1 MTKEEIKKL
10 DIDGIEERKAQ
21 IATEMNE
28 ENADLVAL
36 SDECDALDERANELK
51 EAAERR
57 AAIAQRVAST
67 GTVVKNKIVEDKIMP
82 EKRAYAPD
90 TVEYRDAWMKK
101 LMGKE
106 ISAEERTALT
116 SAADV
121 IPTMTVNEIFG
132 KLADNPLYA
141 ELNIMNFPGY
151 VQVPYEKTVNNAT
164 WTAVGTASTDSADE
178 VDSVSLSMY
187 KLIKTVEITAD
198 IAAASIEAFSSWLV
212 DRLARKLVAAICYG
226 VLQGT
231 GSNQATGIIPAL
243 TPEANTV
250 TYNTLLQV
258 MAAVP
263 AQYHRDAVF
272 TMSSATFFG
281 KIMTLK
287 DKNDRPLVMQGM
299 TGVDMP
305 PVYTL
310 LGHRVILEESAST
323 NSADTILFGSFRD
336 GYAFNFARDITIEA
350 DDSVEFRK
358 GSRVYRGM
366 ALADGKPVIEEA
378 FACISVAKTT
388 A

>member
-1 MTKEEIKKL
+1 MTREEIMKL
-10 DIDGIEERKAQ
+10 DAEGVQERKAQ
-21 IATEMNE
+21 ISEELNA
-28 ENADLVAL
+28 ENADIEAL
-36 SDECDALDERANELK
+36 TAETDALEERAKELK
-51 EAAERR
+51 ETAEKR
-57 AAIAQRVAST
+57 AALAQRVAQT
-67 GTVVKNKIVEDKIMP
+67 GKSIRDKIVEGEGMP
-82 EKRAYAPD
+82 EKKSFAPD

-101 LMGKE
+101 LMGKD
-106 ISAEERTALT
+106 ITAEERTALT

-121 IPTMTVNEIFG
+121 IPTLTVNEIYG
-132 KLADNPLYA
+132 KLAENPLYN
-141 ELNIMNFPGY
+141 ELNIMQFPGY
-151 VQVPYEKTVNNAT
+151 VQVPYEKTVNNAS
-164 WTAVGTASTDSADE
+164 WVAMGTASTDSDDE

-187 KLIKTVEITAD
+187 KLIKTIEITAD
-198 IAAASIEAFSSWLV
+198 IAHASIAAFSAWLV
-212 DRLARKLVAAICYG
+212 NRLAQKMVAAICYG
-226 VLQGT
+226 VLQGS
-231 GSNQATGIIPAL
+231 GSGQATGIIPAL
-243 TPEANTV
+243 TPEANSV
-250 TYNTLLQV
+250 TYNSLLAI

-272 TMSSATFFG
+272 TMSSATFFN

-310 LGHRVILEESAST
+310 LGHRVILEEAAST
-323 NSADTILFGSFRD
+323 NSADTVLFGNFRD
-336 GYAFNFARDITIEA
+336 GYAFNFARDIEITA

-366 ALADGKPVIEEA
+366 ALCDGKPVIEEA